1 MLRLRLLQL
10 GRLPLRPTVHLILT
24 LQRPDLPLIQRCL
37 LQPHEERERS
47 TETNSKW
54 SQWVSRRRRLSNK
67 SRASCK
73 YLTSLQSVL
82 LVLHESKVWPLG
94 MKHDDTRLP
103 TALTQVYTQQK
114 KKQQGGTFIT

>member
-47 TETNSKW
+47 TETSSKW
-54 SQWVSRRRRLSNK
+54 SRWVSRRRKLSNK

-82 LVLHESKVWPLG
+82 LVLHESKVWSLMNRG
-94 MKHDDTRLP
+94 HVR
-103 TALTQVYTQQK
+103 
-114 KKQQGGTFIT
+114 